1 MFTSL
6 INFISYHTPLF
17 YLIQSIWRDEAFS
30 YFMAKPDLIK
40 VIINTASDFNPPL
53 YYLFLHYWILLFGR
67 WDEMLRILSFIPHL
81 LTVFIVYKFAKELFS
96 RKYALFVA
104 IFTFLN
110 PMLLYYA
117 FEMRMYSFYALFTI
131 CSLYFFYKKSWNW
144 YTIFTVL
151 GLYTHS
157 FFPLIIA
164 SHILYLKL
172 IKNIEKK
179 IYINTLKPILF
190 YIPWIPVI
198 IAQFIHSKDSW
209 MFPVDWQLV
218 QSALGNIFTN
228 YEGTPGNWWP
238 YTAILSA
245 LIIVFIGLS
254 LYLNRNKKHQINI
267 ALLFTISIF
276 LPLVLILGFSLL
288 KRPIFV
294 NRYLIFISIYEIM
307 AISMGL
313 ASIKNKHTRYFL
325 ITGWLMIV
333 IIFNIVITPFH
344 KKTDF
349 KSAFAEI
356 NRMAHSGD
364 IVYSKTPIGFLESAY
379 YYKYEGNTY
388 VYNPKNIQIP
398 NYIGVNIVYPNA
410 SKTSFPKL
418 PVKTYLIDDD
428 SSYEIVIN
436 Q

>member
-1 MFTSL
+1 M
-6 INFISYHTPLF
+6 INFIFYHTPLF

-40 VIINTASDFNPPL
+40 VIINTASDFNPPF
-53 YYLFLHYWILLFGR
+53 YYLLLHYWILLFGK

-81 LTVFIVYKFAKELFS
+81 LTVYIAYKFARELFPK
-96 RKYALFVA
+96 KYALFVA

-117 FEMRMYSFYALFTI
+117 FEIRMYSFYALFTI
-131 CSLYFFYKKSWNW
+131 CSLYFFHKKRWNW
-144 YTIFTVL
+144 YTITTVL

-157 FFPLIIA
+157 FFPLVIA
-164 SHILYLKL
+164 SYILYLKL

-190 YIPWIPVI
+190 YIPWVPVI
-198 IAQFIHSKDSW
+198 IAQFIRSKDSW

-218 QSALGNIFTN
+218 QSALGNIFSS
-228 YEGTPGNWWP
+228 YEGTPGDWWP

-245 LIIVFIGLS
+245 LIMIFIGLS
-254 LYLNRNKKHQINI
+254 LYLNRNKMHKINM

-276 LPLVLILGFSLL
+276 LPLILILGFSILI
-288 KRPIFV
+288 RPIFV
-294 NRYLIFISIYEIM
+294 NRYLIFITIYEIM
-307 AISMGL
+307 AISL
-313 ASIKNKHTRYFL
+313 SITSIKNKHIRSFF
-325 ITGWLMIV
+325 ITGWLIFI
-333 IIFNIVITPFH
+333 IIFNIFITPYH
-344 KKTDF
+344 RKTDF
-349 KSAFAEI
+349 KSVFAEI
-356 NRMAHSGD
+356 NRIALSED
-364 IVYSKTPIGFLESAY
+364 FVYSKTPIAFLESTY
-379 YYKYEGNTY
+379 YYKYESNTY
-388 VYNPKNIQIP
+388 VYNPKNIHIP
-398 NYIGVNIVYPNA
+398 NYIGVNIVYPDV

-428 SSYEIVIN
+428 ASYEIVIN